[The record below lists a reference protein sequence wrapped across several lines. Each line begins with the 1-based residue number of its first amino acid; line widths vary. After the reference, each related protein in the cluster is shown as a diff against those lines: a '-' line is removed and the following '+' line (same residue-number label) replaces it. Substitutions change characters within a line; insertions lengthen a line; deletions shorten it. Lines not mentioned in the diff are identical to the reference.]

1 MLSPSFR
8 CRFGDDAADGYVRGE
23 GVGAAGVLDACY
35 GDFSGDGAAARGG
48 VALIEAHGTGTR
60 LGDPVELGALGSAK
74 LGGDATLRCGSAK
87 TNVGHLEGVS
97 GLAGLLKAAL
107 VVASTDNI
115 APRSLHFCRPNAHV
129 PWDALRVRV
138 LQLPDAFSGD
148 AAATVGVSSFGFGG
162 ALGHGAAYAGMG
174 RALYGADAAFAAAFD
189 AALDAVGRHGG
200 DVALGREAPDAVVG
214 HSLGEVAAF
223 ASRASSRSAAR
234 LVVGSGAAMGALAP
248 GVGAMAAVRAG
259 VDRVREVLGD
269 DAPVACDNSPL
280 GCSLGGA
287 AAAVDAAVARL
298 DAAGVASTR
307 LRVATG
313 FHSAC
318 ARRPVAFAAALRRL
332 DADAADTVVVEV
344 GPAAHLAPHV
354 AALGASAV
362 ATLGGARD
370 AGGEPRAVLKA
381 LGGLALGADLAVAAT
396 SARLP
401 PTAFAGQP
409 CWFEATQAP
418 AAPPRPRRAPSP
430 ARASCAAAP
439 SPSPAARAPWGSRS
453 RRISCAAARAVLL
466 SRSGAVRSADEPLRE
481 ALLAAAEEKRATV
494 DVVALDVCDGGAVA
508 PRAPELRGLVHGAG
522 VVDDGALRSRT
533 RDTLRRALDPKLGGA
548 LRLATA
554 VDAARDAQGC
564 PPLALEVYLSSI
576 TALLGN
582 AGQSDYG
589 AASAALDALAASRR
603 RKHGPRAAAL
613 VSVQWG
619 PWAGFGMAA
628 KARDGGG
635 GTRARPSCRWNPATP
650 ARSSTT
656 RCGAPR
662 RSAGPGADA
671 VAAVAFAEDHLA
683 AARRASPLLDRLAA
697 RLRGRAGVD
706 ASLHDGAANV
716 GDAVLRIFHAHSR
729 GRGHHGGDAL
739 PALGLDSLEVMAIVR
754 DVNQATGAA
763 LGVADVLGAPT
774 LGDVVDAALKRRSR
788 RRRRWR
794 ASSRPSGTTRRR
806 GRRGRRH
813 ARRGAGPRLAGSG
826 GARRRRTL
834 GAELTVVD
842 VLDGRCLAD
851 LAGACADEAP
861 AAAAAPAP
869 PAKEKRETPEADAR
883 RSTRLLFTLLS
894 YALGAQLLLLGF
906 LPCYACERYAP
917 GRLALGPKLRLL
929 ERLVRFAFVA
939 VDVLPA
945 RAAPARAWVGGDVAP
960 GRTLAF
966 SAEAAAAG
974 CLYVF
979 LWALGCHA
987 AAVLCKWLL
996 VGHQRPG
1003 VFPTWTSS
1011 AGYRAALLANAHA
1024 ASRPDLWGAA
1034 LAIYRTAASPAP
1046 RALGAGVGSDAG
1058 AHVGDGA
1065 VVCAGA
1071 GLDGPLPRGSYATSR
1086 GVERPRPG
1094 EEKPPGACDTTIRVP
1109 APPRRDGGEA
1119 ARGRGDL
1126 LLDLA
1131 PLASFALLGPCVVA
1145 AAISPLVHAVFLLAA
1160 KPPLTYGLVSFAA
1173 LAAAWAVSGPAVG
1186 AVAVA
1191 RVMRCLLL
1199 GDVRSQLRR
1208 TVPLTPS
1215 FVARHAVVDAW
1226 GRAADAAAS
1235 RLVKYS
1241 GAMNAVWRALGL
1253 RVGARGAILSE
1264 LLGNHALLGSSTGA
1278 LFALL
1283 NVTLLAAD
1291 VVPSWWAR
1299 RRLRAVARP
1308 LGPAGRRGGGGGA
1321 RAAGRRRGRL
1331 LNGWL
1336 GAGAALAA
1344 DGVLVVLFAAVAV
1357 GRAFLFGLVHV
1368 GAKQVLLGEARDD
1381 GVAHALRGP
1390 RHVAWAA
1397 TLVVGRLPGFPKPAR
1412 FLFEAQ
1418 RAYLRALG
1426 ATVGDNVRIFPEP
1439 EVVQALP
1446 EADVVSY
1453 GAGALF
1459 SAHVYGHDFS
1469 NMHLKFRDTSVGE
1482 HCEALDA
1489 WQAQVLPGTH
1499 LPRGTRLKTLGR
1511 AIVFPGIV
1519 AEPDG
1524 DWAGNPVQRV

>member
-23 GVGAAGVLDACY
+23 GVGAAAPL
-35 GDFSGDGAAARGG
+35 SR
-48 VALIEAHGTGTR
+48 
-60 LGDPVELGALGSAK
+60 
-74 LGGDATLRCGSAK
+74 
-87 TNVGHLEGVS
+87 
-97 GLAGLLKAAL
+97 
-107 VVASTDNI
+107 STDNI

-148 AAATVGVSSFGFGG
+148 AAATVGVSPFGFGG
-162 ALGHGAAYAGMG
+162 ALGHVAVGRTGLEALEKTAAPRRRAHAPRGAARSARSGRGPTARPRPWTRATTMRTKRSRPPPRPAAGRRARRRARAAFTGQGAAYAGMG

-200 DVALGREAPDAVVG
+200 DVASLRGAVV
-214 HSLGEVAAF
+214 SAADDATRRRRSPRSSASSTPSRGVSSRGSAARRPTPSSATRSARSRPF
-223 ASRASSRSAAR
+223 ASRASSRSTAAR

-280 GCSLGGA
+280 GCSRRGGRRRRRRRAPRRRRRRVDAPARGHGLPQRLRGALPRRGPRAAGDAAA
-287 AAAVDAAVARL
+287 AAAVYSTLTGARL
-298 DAAGVASTR
+298 ADAPTADYWVDQ
-307 LRVATG
+307 
-313 FHSAC
+313 

-381 LGGLALGADLAVAAT
+381 LGGLYALGADLAVSGDQRPAPADGLRGP
-396 SARLP
+396 ALLVRGD
-401 PTAFAGQP
+401 AGP
-409 CWFEATQAP
+409 GG
-418 AAPPRPRRAPSP
+418 AAPPAVTSSDDDDEENARGPVPASYDDRGRPRTPFPGDARGAARRPRGAAVAGAAALRRGDGAAGPRRRRGRVRRAARSGLLRSARRGRARGGADGAAGRRGHGGRALSRVAAEVLAERRDDDVRDDGGAVLARRVVRVDDGDHDEPSAVACARLVRRRRRHLRRHGRRG
-430 ARASCAAAP
+430 ARARGAFRARRGARRAAEP
-439 SPSPAARAPWGSRS
+439 E
-453 RRISCAAARAVLL
+453 RRRAV
-466 SRSGAVRSADEPLRE
+466 RRRALRE

-494 DVVALDVCDGGAVA
+494 DVVALDVCDGGGGARRA
-508 PRAPELRGLVHGAG
+508 SPRAPGLVHGAG

-533 RDTLRRALDPKLGGA
+533 RDTLRRALDPSSAGRCA
-548 LRLATA
+548 SRPPSTP
-554 VDAARDAQGC
+554 RDAQGC

-603 RKHGPRAAAL
+603 RKHARRAA
-613 VSVQWG
+613 VSVHSCC
-619 PWAGFGMAA
+619 WA
-628 KARDGGG
+628 
-635 GTRARPSCRWNPATP
+635 SCPATP
-650 ARSSTT
+650 ASATRRAASRSARSS
-656 RCGAPR
+656 G
-662 RSAGPGADA
+662 
-671 VAAVAFAEDHLA
+671 
-683 AARRASPLLDRLAA
+683 
-697 RLRGRAGVD
+697 
-706 ASLHDGAANV
+706 
-716 GDAVLRIFHAHSR
+716 
-729 GRGHHGGDAL
+729 
-739 PALGLDSLEVMAIVR
+739 
-754 DVNQATGAA
+754 
-763 LGVADVLGAPT
+763 
-774 LGDVVDAALKRRSR
+774 
-788 RRRRWR
+788 
-794 ASSRPSGTTRRR
+794 
-806 GRRGRRH
+806 
-813 ARRGAGPRLAGSG
+813 
-826 GARRRRTL
+826 
-834 GAELTVVD
+834 
-842 VLDGRCLAD
+842 
-851 LAGACADEAP
+851 
-861 AAAAAPAP
+861 
-869 PAKEKRETPEADAR
+869 
-883 RSTRLLFTLLS
+883 
-894 YALGAQLLLLGF
+894 
-906 LPCYACERYAP
+906 
-917 GRLALGPKLRLL
+917 L

-939 VDVLPA
+939 ADAFSPRGAGA
-945 RAAPARAWVGGDVAP
+945 RLGRRRRRP

-987 AAVLCKWLL
+987 AAVLCKWL

-1034 LAIYRTAASPAP
+1034 LAILPDGCVAAYL
-1046 RALGAGVGSDAG
+1046 RALGADVGRDVTFSGTEPLGTFGGFDLLTIRDGAVFEVGAGCAPFSFRTPTRVALGHVHVGRHARLGCCADAKAG

-1071 GLDGPLPRGSYATSR
+1071 GLDGPLPRAPTRRRAASSGRGPARRSRRAPATRRSAC
-1086 GVERPRPG
+1086 PR
-1094 EEKPPGACDTTIRVP
+1094 
-1109 APPRRDGGEA
+1109 PRRDGGEA

-1126 LLDLA
+1126 LLDRA
-1131 PLASFALLGPCVVA
+1131 ARVPRCSGRASSRPQYRRWSAAVPPGGEA
-1145 AAISPLVHAVFLLAA
+1145 AADLRARLPRRSRQ
-1160 KPPLTYGLVSFAA
+1160 
-1173 LAAAWAVSGPAVG
+1173 AVSGPAVG

-1226 GRAADAAAS
+1226 GRASDAAAA
-1235 RLVKYS
+1235 LVKYS

-1264 LLGNHALLGSSTGA
+1264 LLGNHALLELVDVGDFSY
-1278 LFALL
+1278 
-1283 NVTLLAAD
+1283 LAARVAVFAAAD
-1291 VVPSWWAR
+1291 ARGVAHLYGVAVGEGCFVGPLSVLMPGAALEDGAATGSCAVVGPGRARARPRRFRATDGAASSRGSRGRCSWAR
-1299 RRLRAVARP
+1299 RATTASPTRSGAAPRG
-1308 LGPAGRRGGGGGA
+1308 LGRDA
-1321 RAAGRRRGRL
+1321 RRRPP
-1331 LNGWL
+1331 
-1336 GAGAALAA
+1336 A
-1344 DGVLVVLFAAVAV
+1344 
-1357 GRAFLFGLVHV
+1357 
-1368 GAKQVLLGEARDD
+1368 
-1381 GVAHALRGP
+1381 
-1390 RHVAWAA
+1390 
-1397 TLVVGRLPGFPKPAR
+1397 RLPGPR

-1459 SAHVYGHDFS
+1459 SAHAYGHDFS

>member
-1 MLSPSFR
+1 
-8 CRFGDDAADGYVRGE
+8 
-23 GVGAAGVLDACY
+23 
-35 GDFSGDGAAARGG
+35 
-48 VALIEAHGTGTR
+48 
-60 LGDPVELGALGSAK
+60 
-74 LGGDATLRCGSAK
+74 
-87 TNVGHLEGVS
+87 
-97 GLAGLLKAAL
+97 
-107 VVASTDNI
+107 
-115 APRSLHFCRPNAHV
+115 
-129 PWDALRVRV
+129 
-138 LQLPDAFSGD
+138 
-148 AAATVGVSSFGFGG
+148 
-162 ALGHGAAYAGMG
+162 MG

-200 DVALGREAPDAVVG
+200 DVASLRGAVVGAATAAAATSQPALFCFEYALARCLLARLGREAPDAVVG

-223 ASRASSRSAAR
+223 CVAGVLSVDGARGSSSAAR
-234 LVVGSGAAMGALAP
+234 HGRPGA

-280 GCSLGGA
+280 GARSAARRPPSTPSRASSRRRRVARLRAWPRASTPAWARLAAVRA
-287 AAAVDAAVARL
+287 AAPAATPPAAVAVYSTLTGARL
-298 DAAGVASTR
+298 TDAPTADYWADQ
-307 LRVATG
+307 
-313 FHSAC
+313 
-318 ARRPVAFAAALRRL
+318 ARRP
-332 DADAADTVVVEV
+332 
-344 GPAAHLAPHV
+344 
-354 AALGASAV
+354 
-362 ATLGGARD
+362 
-370 AGGEPRAVLKA
+370 
-381 LGGLALGADLAVAAT
+381 
-396 SARLP
+396 LP
-401 PTAFAGQP
+401 PMAFAGQP
-409 CWFEATQAP
+409 CWFEATRAP
-418 AAPPRPRRAPSP
+418 AAPPPPAVASSDDDDEDAAGPVPASYATCGGRRAPAAAV
-430 ARASCAAAP
+430 ARREGELAAAP
-439 SPSPAARAPWGSRS
+439 TALRAVEATAGAPLSRVAAEVLAERRDDDVRATTAARCSRGVVRVDDGDHDEPSAVACARLVRGGAVAISGGTGAVGSRS
-453 RRISCAAARAVLL
+453 RRISRAAARRSVVLL

-494 DVVALDVCDGGAVA
+494 DVVALDVCDGGAGGA
-508 PRAPELRGLVHGAG
+508 AARFGPELRGLVHGAG

-554 VDAARDAQGC
+554 VDATRDAQGC

-635 GTRARPSCRWNPATP
+635 GTPRAPFVPLESGDACALLDD
-650 ARSSTT
+650 AL
-656 RCGAPR
+656 R
-662 RSAGPGADA
+662 RSASLRGARRDA
-671 VAAVAFAEDHLA
+671 AAVAFAEDHLA

-729 GRGHHGGDAL
+729 AADGAITAATPL

-774 LGDVVDAALKRRSR
+774 LATHHAPPGPPWTAPRASRRWTSTRSR
-788 RRRRWR
+788 RRRRR
-794 ASSRPSGTTRRR
+794 APD
-806 GRRGRRH
+806 
-813 ARRGAGPRLAGSG
+813 A
-826 GARRRRTL
+826 L

-883 RSTRLLFTLLS
+883 WSTRLLFTLLS

-929 ERLVRFAFVA
+929 ERLVRFRAFVA
-939 VDVLPA
+939 VDVLLPA

-1034 LAIYRTAASPAP
+1034 LAILPDGGVAAYL
-1046 RALGAGVGSDAG
+1046 RALGADVGRDVTFSGTEPLGTFGGFDLLTIRDGAVFEVGAGCAPFSFRTPTRVALGHVHVGRHARLGCCADAKAG

-1086 GVERPRPG
+1086 G
-1094 EEKPPGACDTTIRVP
+1094 
-1109 APPRRDGGEA
+1109 
-1119 ARGRGDL
+1119 
-1126 LLDLA
+1126 
-1131 PLASFALLGPCVVA
+1131 
-1145 AAISPLVHAVFLLAA
+1145 
-1160 KPPLTYGLVSFAA
+1160 
-1173 LAAAWAVSGPAVG
+1173 
-1186 AVAVA
+1186 
-1191 RVMRCLLL
+1191 
-1199 GDVRSQLRR
+1199 LRR

-1264 LLGNHALLGSSTGA
+1264 LLGNHALLELVDVGDFSYLAARVAVFAARVDARRGVAHLDGVAVGEGCFVGPLSVLMPGAALEDGAATGSCAVVGPGAACRRVALGDGDGAASLAWKPRPVFAFAGRERLWDCYSGA

-1291 VVPSWWAR
+1291 VVPSWWALDVL
-1299 RRLRAVARP
+1299 LRAVARAP
-1308 LGPAGRRGGGGGA
+1308 WGPPAVA
-1321 RAAGRRRGRL
+1321 AAAGSRRRASPRAPPQWLARRGR
-1331 LNGWL
+1331 
-1336 GAGAALAA
+1336 GARA